1 MMRPELVAWKM
12 TVPGGATR
20 RVFLDTATGRTKLN
34 LLGGDVAFD
43 EAAALALAQ
52 TATLPAVRAMR
63 VGHG

>member
-1 MMRPELVAWKM
+1 M
-12 TVPGGATR
+12 TRAQLIPWTMTTPDGVR